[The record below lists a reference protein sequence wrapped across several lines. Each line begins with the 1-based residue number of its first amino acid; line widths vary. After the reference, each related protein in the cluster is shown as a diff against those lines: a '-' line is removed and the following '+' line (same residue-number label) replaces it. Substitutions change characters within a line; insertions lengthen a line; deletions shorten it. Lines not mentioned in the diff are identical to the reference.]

1 MEYWNPKIETMPL
14 RELGK
19 YQTKLLKQIV
29 RYSFQKSP
37 LYQRKF
43 KKAGVKPEQITSL
56 DDVAKLP
63 FTEKNE
69 LRNAYPFGFSAV
81 PADRLAR
88 VYSSTGTTGRKTTLC
103 LMTPNDLELWSD
115 LMARCL
121 VCATVKEDDRIHLA
135 FGFERLNDGGHG
147 FMYGA
152 DKLKALSIPIGF
164 DKPERQI
171 QIMKDI
177 KPTVLCMVPSYA
189 LYVAETAKKL
199 GIDLAKE
206 LNFRLGIFGAEGWAE
221 SLRKR
226 FESTFGLEAYDE
238 YGPSELWGP
247 GVSIECHEHDGLHVW
262 SDYYLVEV
270 IDPKT
275 GELVGDK
282 EQGEL
287 VFTTLRREALPLV
300 RYRTGD
306 IAVLNSDVCAC
317 GRTHPRMSKVLGR
330 WDDEIRVSGKA
341 LFPLWIE
348 DVLMSMD
355 FIGSHYQIVKPKEGS
370 INKLKIRVEAS
381 EEAKKLA
388 ELKAKVEEKLADAF
402 SVPAEVDILPS
413 GSLPR
418 SSITLFFGKE
428 RHVVLE

>member
-1 MEYWNPKIETMPL
+1 VEYWNPKIETMPL

-306 IAVLNSDVCAC
+306 IAMLDSDVCAC

-370 INKLKIRVEAS
+370 MNKLKIRVEAS

>member
-121 VCATVKEDDRIHLA
+121 VCATVKEGDRIHLA

-370 INKLKIRVEAS
+370 MNKLKIRVEAS